1 MLFKVTTFH
10 FDAFILHNFN
20 SPNANLNKVVIP
32 IGVLK
37 IISFFNLNLSP
48 KIITKYTIIQIK
60 YYGSIMIKIASNCSS
75 SFLLV
80 ISNFRIS
87 KTLVPSAFH

>member
-37 IISFFNLNLSP
+37 IISFFNLNFEP
-48 KIITKYTIIQIK
+48 KDHYKI
-60 YYGSIMIKIASNCSS
+60 YYNTNKI
-75 SFLLV
+75 LWL
-80 ISNFRIS
+80 
-87 KTLVPSAFH
+87 HYD